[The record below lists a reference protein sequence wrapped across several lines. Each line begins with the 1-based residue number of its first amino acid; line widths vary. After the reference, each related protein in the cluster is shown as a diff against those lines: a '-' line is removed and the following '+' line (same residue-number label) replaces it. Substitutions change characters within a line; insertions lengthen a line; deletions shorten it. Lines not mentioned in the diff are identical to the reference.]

1 VNRVRLPIDIAI
13 DPDLQLNGTVLLFTL
28 VVALL
33 TGMLFGL
40 MPALQATRPSLIPA
54 LKGEAPAGGSRSR
67 MSRPLVVAQVA
78 LSLILLVCSGLFVRN
93 LRAATTLDKGFTS
106 ENLLLAGIDPGMN
119 GYGAARTD
127 EFYRRLSQRLG
138 EMPWVDRASARAR
151 WIVTLLQDCDDI
163 NTCLNR
169 TSSRP

>member
-1 VNRVRLPIDIAI
+1 I

-40 MPALQATRPSLIPA
+40 VPALQATKPSLIPA

-67 MSRPLVVAQVA
+67 MSRPLVVAQMA

-93 LRAATTLDKGFTS
+93 LRAATALDKGFTS
-106 ENLLLAGIDPGMN
+106 DNLLLASVDPGMN
-119 GYGAARTD
+119 GYNHARVD
-127 EFYRRLSQRLG
+127 EFYSRLLSRLRD
-138 EMPWVDRASARAR
+138 MPGVRAVALAEEV
-151 WIVTLLQDCDDI
+151 ILG
-163 NTCLNR
+163 LNYSD
-169 TSSRP
+169 TGVEI